1 MRWLG
6 RFRALAVGVAAFALI
21 AVAAGGAFAASNPA
35 TLYACY
41 DAYGNVRMSDVAQCR
56 LPGGGRLVYWGT
68 VAVPGPT
75 GPTGATGAT
84 GPTGPTGA
92 TGATGPA
99 RAASASFPS
108 FGSLTSLFAGD
119 LLGTMSLPAGTFL
132 LTAIVS
138 ISSDVGAG
146 PAGIVAD
153 CWLQAGTSVGDG
165 SILAA
170 VTDNGST
177 TQITMQGVHTF
188 GAGDSVELR
197 CSDTV
202 AQPARAGTS
211 TLTAIEVAPIAP

>member
-68 VAVPGPT
+68 VAVP
-75 GPTGATGAT
+75 